1 MTIKTPTHKVCSKC
15 NKNKLAKDNYYLA
28 ASDTIHSDSRLGI
41 CKICLESVAKVTNVE
56 HFINILRQIDRPFI
70 KKEYDASLANKNPF
84 GEYMRRLGMPQ
95 NKTLTYLDSS
105 FEGALEYMEAKT
117 SDELD
122 KKVKLEDKVKFKITP
137 DILVK
142 WGSNYNET
150 ELYQL
155 ETFYSAMTTANSIN
169 TPQHREQLKL
179 LCKLNLEQN
188 KALDDGKINDFK
200 NLNTQYN
207 KILENSGFRP
217 IDKVSGGESIGIR
230 TFSQIWEEIEKD
242 GFIEPYPYEEKQ
254 DIIDKTIM
262 YMGNYTRKLLNMQS
276 MAEPPDDTPQVEGD
290 YE

>member
-1 MTIKTPTHKVCSKC
+1 MTIKIPTHKVCSRC
-15 NKNKLAKDNYYLA
+15 NKSKSTKENYYLA
-28 ASDTIHSDSRLGI
+28 ASDNIHSDSRLSI
-41 CKICLESVAKVTNVE
+41 CKPCLEEVSHYDNVE
-56 HFINILRQIDRPFI
+56 RFVDILRQIDRPFI
-70 KKEYDASLANKNPF
+70 KSLYDTSFATKNPF
-84 GEYMRRLGMPQ
+84 GEYMKNIAMRQ
-95 NKTLTYLDSS
+95 NRNKTYLDSE
-105 FEGALEYMEAKT
+105 FEGTLEQLQVKT

-122 KKVKLEDKVKFKITP
+122 KKVKLEDKVKFKITS
-137 DILVK
+137 DVLVR

-155 ETFYSAMTTANSIN
+155 ETFFHSMTTANSIT
-169 TPQHREQLKL
+169 TPQHKEQLKL

-188 KALDDGKINDFK
+188 KALDENKINDFK

-217 IDKVSGGESIGIR
+217 IDKQTGGESIGIR

>member
-1 MTIKTPTHKVCSKC
+1 MTNAVLTHKVCSKC
-15 NKNKLAKDNYYLA
+15 AKNKPTKDYYVS

-41 CKICLESVAKVTNVE
+41 CKTCLESVAQVTNAE
-56 HFINILRQIDRPFI
+56 HFIGVLRQIDRPFI
-70 KKEYDASLANKNPF
+70 KKEYDASLPYKNPF
-84 GEYMRRLGMPQ
+84 REYMRRIGMPQ
-95 NKTLTYLDSS
+95 NKSFTYLDSS
-105 FEGALEYMEAKT
+105 FEGSLEHLEAK
-117 SDELD
+117 SSSEFN
-122 KKVKLEDKVKFKITP
+122 KKVTLEDKVKFKISPET
-137 DILVK
+137 LVK
-142 WGSNYNET
+142 WGSNYSET

-155 ETFYSAMTTANSIN
+155 ETFYNSMITANSIN
-169 TPQHREQLKL
+169 TPQHKEQLKL

-188 KALDDGKINDFK
+188 KALDEGKINDFK

-276 MAEPPDDTPQVEGD
+276 MSEPPEDTPQVEGD